1 MDDLKELLN
10 GGIKLEDEFI
20 ETYLEVLETEEYML
34 SFPEQ
39 NQTRVKEQLEKLIS
53 ESRLHKATLESII
66 AKI

>member
-53 ESRLHKATLESII
+53 ESRIHKATLESII